1 MAQTQLL
8 DVVIPAEFTNYTIL
22 NSVVSTAFSHSGI
35 MVPNGE
41 IQSQLAA
48 GADQF
53 TAPFWN
59 DLDSTVEADVTSD
72 NPLILATP
80 QKFTAG
86 SQSIRKSFLHQSWAQ
101 MSLAAELSGDDPLA
115 RLQNRVTAWWDRQVQ
130 QRLIASLHG
139 LVLANVANN
148 AGDQVIDITG
158 LAGTAANISA
168 SSSIDTVQTLG
179 DKLEDVTCVAM
190 HSFVYGQL
198 SKQDLIEFIPNS
210 QGKPFKTYRGASV
223 VVDDGLSF
231 GNGVY
236 ATVFFG
242 QGAVAYGIAE
252 PRVAPGT
259 ELYNLPAAGNG
270 AGMVTLHSRINLAI
284 APLGWSW
291 SDATGLTAVSPSIA
305 DLGVAAHWTRVVPR
319 KASPIAILMSK

>member
-1 MAQTQLL
+1 
-8 DVVIPAEFTNYTIL
+8 
-22 NSVVSTAFSHSGI
+22 

-72 NPLILATP
+72 NPLVMATP

-86 SQSIRKSFLHQSWAQ
+86 SQSVRKSFLHESWGQ
-101 MSLAAELSGDDPLA
+101 MNLAAELSGDNPLE
-115 RLQNRVTAWWDRQVQ
+115 RLQGRVTGYWDRQVQ
-130 QRLIASLHG
+130 TRLIASIHG
-139 LVLANVANN
+139 LVLANSANN
-148 AGDQVIDITG
+148 AADQVVDITG
-158 LAGTAANISA
+158 LTGTAANISA
-168 SSSIDTVQTLG
+168 SSSIDTVLTLG
-179 DKLEDVTCVAM
+179 DRLEDVTCVAM
-190 HSFVYGQL
+190 SSYVYGQL

-210 QGKPFKTYRGASV
+210 EGKPFKTYRGMQV
-223 VVDDGLSF
+223 VIDDGLSF
-231 GNGVY
+231 GNEVY

-242 QGAVAYGIAE
+242 QGAIAYGIAE

-291 SDATGLTAVSPSIA
+291 SDATGLSGVSPTVA
-305 DLGVAAHWTRVVPR
+305 DLAVAAHWTRVVPR
-319 KASPIAILMSK
+319 KASPIAVLMSK